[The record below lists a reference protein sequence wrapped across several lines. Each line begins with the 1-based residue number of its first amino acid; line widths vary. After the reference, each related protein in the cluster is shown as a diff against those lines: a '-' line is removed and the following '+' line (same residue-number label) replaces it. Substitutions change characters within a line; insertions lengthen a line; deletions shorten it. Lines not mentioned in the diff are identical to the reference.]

1 MSIKPAPA
9 VRCFQSP
16 GRYLQGPGTI
26 DSLYETV
33 MIDGDSA
40 FAVIDAYFYE
50 SLSERLSAQ
59 FSEHGLKFA
68 CSRYEGEINQEHLDR
83 LNAEVR
89 ALESLPAFIIGVG
102 GGKSC
107 DMAKAVA
114 TDNNVKVIVVPTA
127 LSTDAPT
134 SCHSVLY
141 DKNGSHYLKQ
151 HKRNPDYVIVDTEIA
166 VNAPISTFI
175 SGLGDA
181 MATYFEAMA
190 SFGNDDVCY
199 AGGSRYRSTQAGRA
213 IAELAYR
220 TLMEN
225 GRQAYADAKEHRRTQ
240 AFEDAAEAN
249 TLLSGLG
256 FENTRCALAH
266 GIQGSFNAIPAKPL
280 LHGQVVGYCLLI
292 QLLVEKAGGVAGR
305 ERDFAEIFAWSR
317 DVGLPLCF
325 ADLGITK
332 NTDHWI
338 RTLVHTAYEESYL
351 LKNEPFPVTEEMVYG
366 AACELEAYAAAHRR
380 EGQM

>member
-1 MSIKPAPA
+1 MAIKPAPA
-9 VRCFQSP
+9 ARCFQSP
-16 GRYLQGPGTI
+16 SRYIQGPGTI

-33 MIDGDSA
+33 MIFGNSA
-40 FAVIDAYFYE
+40 FAIIDAYFYE
-50 SLSERLSAQ
+50 SFRKKLAVQ
-59 FSEHGLKFA
+59 FSQHGLKLA
-68 CSRYEGEINQEHLDR
+68 CSKYEGEINQENLDR
-83 LNAEVR
+83 LNTAVQE
-89 ALESLPAFIIGVG
+89 LEELPAFIIGIG
-102 GGKSC
+102 GGKTC

-141 DKNGSHYLKQ
+141 DENGAHYLKQ
-151 HKRNPDYVIVDTEIA
+151 HRRNPDYVIVDTEIA
-166 VNAPISTFI
+166 INAPISTFI

-190 SFGNDDVCY
+190 SYGNDDVCY
-199 AGGSRYRSTQAGRA
+199 AGGSRYRSTQAGRV
-213 IAELAYR
+213 IAELAYK

-225 GRQAYADAKEHRRTQ
+225 GRQAYADAKAHRLTQ

-266 GIQGSFNAIPAKPL
+266 GIQGSFHVIPAVPL
-280 LHGQVVGYCLLI
+280 LHGQIVGYCLLI
-292 QLLVEKAGGVAGR
+292 QLLVEKRGGIPGR
-305 ERDFAEIFAWSR
+305 DRDFEDIFAWSK

-325 ADLGITK
+325 ADLGISE
-332 NTDHWI
+332 NTDQWI
-338 RTLVHTAYEESYL
+338 RTLIHTAYEESYL
-351 LKNEPFPVTEEMVYG
+351 LKNEPFPVTEEMIYEAV
-366 AACELEAYAAAHRR
+366 CELEAYAASHC
-380 EGQM
+380 